1 MESALYPIHVLM
13 RSFTTWEDLSLPEH
27 QRRQQQFFSASEN
40 FRYTGSM
47 IRVKKRPTRNI
58 HIATQ
63 SLDCSWENQDFNHL
77 ATSLYINQSNQHLS
91 PNRRNSHSA
100 RCVVSGKEIVT
111 GKFSSLFDI
120 FGRFYRSVM
129 ITCSRGSNLWRSRS
143 LQRAFRS
150 PTVHI

>member
-1 MESALYPIHVLM
+1 MESALYPIHALM

-63 SLDCSWENQDFNHL
+63 SSDCSWPPDL
-77 ATSLYINQSNQHLS
+77 LLSISNLHLS
-91 PNRRNSHSA
+91 QNRRNSHSTL
-100 RCVVSGKEIVT
+100 CVVSGKEIVT
-111 GKFSSLFDI
+111 GKFSGLLDV
-120 FGRFYRSVM
+120 FGRLYWSVM
-129 ITCSRGSNLWRSRS
+129 ITCSRGSNLWSSWS
-143 LQRAFRS
+143 LQVFRS
-150 PTVHI
+150 PAVRI